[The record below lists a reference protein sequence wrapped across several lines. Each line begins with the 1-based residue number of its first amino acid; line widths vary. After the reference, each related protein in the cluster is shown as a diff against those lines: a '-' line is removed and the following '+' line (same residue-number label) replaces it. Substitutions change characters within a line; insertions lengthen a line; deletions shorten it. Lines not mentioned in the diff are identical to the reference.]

1 MLEIKVSIKVEGLD
15 RLADALFAIAG
26 VNPNA
31 RKEAT
36 STTVEPAVPQPERTP
51 VQEVQAVPQQ
61 AAVQATPAASMAQA
75 TPASTTQTATQVTP
89 TASTAQATPASTTS
103 VAASA
108 IPVNTLSYSMDDLT
122 RAAMT
127 LMDAGKQA
135 NLQALL
141 ANFGVESLPLLS
153 PEYYGA
159 FATGMRGLGAQI

>member
-1 MLEIKVSIKVEGLD
+1 M
-15 RLADALFAIAG
+15 
-26 VNPNA
+26 
-31 RKEAT
+31 
-36 STTVEPAVPQPERTP
+36 
-51 VQEVQAVPQQ
+51 QEVQAVPQQ

-153 PEYYGA
+153 PEYSGDNSGSDSTPKLA
-159 FATGMRGLGAQI
+159 RSACKFACLPASINVIAARVRSSILYDSVLTGIADAATDVVDAGVA